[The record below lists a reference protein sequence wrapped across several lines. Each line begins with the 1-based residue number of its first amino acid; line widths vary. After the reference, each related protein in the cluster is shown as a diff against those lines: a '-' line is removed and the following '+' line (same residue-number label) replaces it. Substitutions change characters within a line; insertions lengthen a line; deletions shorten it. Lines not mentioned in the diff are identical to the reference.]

1 MKTLTSYLNLSG
13 SRSPHGLAMVVGSAL
28 LALLAGCGGNSST
41 APAPPATGT
50 VVQVN
55 MGDEPADWL
64 LAFSM
69 NVSSMSLTSA
79 GGGYA
84 TVTGNAPIEMIHR
97 LGTMEPVA
105 LINAAQGTYTGASFS
120 IASCKFT
127 YLDPVTK
134 TRTEKTLTGPFS
146 VSVPFSSGVSL
157 GTTPL
162 AFNFDLD
169 LEKSLLQDN
178 SGSFQFTPK
187 FKVSTET
194 MKGNGTG
201 SSVNARYGGM
211 YQMMGTVSAVSGTSF
226 SIAQHQAAQ
235 TFTFQISNET
245 QFRGRITQMSQLG
258 KDMGVMVTA
267 ALQSDGTFLAK
278 QVRAT
283 MSAGGAMGGGIVTT
297 ITPPVAKPTTEFT
310 IVMQNGAGASI
321 LTDYLTKTVTVKLT
335 DKTTYEIDTDRISLT
350 GLDFT
355 PVFDASN
362 INVGQGVLPF
372 SDTAITAIS
381 PCTTSCGTITAST
394 VRLRE
399 QGFRGTTEVNIAP
412 GAASTFTLTL
422 MPGCAFTTL
431 TGATQIEVYQL
442 TGTNVE
448 DDTTIAAGATLRVHG
463 LLFFD
468 DGKWKLIAST
478 IASS

>member
-1 MKTLTSYLNLSG
+1 
-13 SRSPHGLAMVVGSAL
+13 
-28 LALLAGCGGNSST
+28 
-41 APAPPATGT
+41 
-50 VVQVN
+50 

-120 IASCKFT
+120 IASCKFA
-127 YLDPVTK
+127 YLDAKTK
-134 TRTEKTLTGPFS
+134 TLVEKTITGPFS
-146 VSVPFSSGVSL
+146 VSVPFSSSVSL

-169 LEKSLLQDN
+169 LEKSLTQDN
-178 SGSFQFTPK
+178 SGAFQFRPQFK
-187 FKVSTET
+187 FSNEM
-194 MKGNGTG
+194 MKGSNGNG
-201 SSVNARYGGM
+201 GSVNARYGGM
-211 YQMMGTVSAVSGTSF
+211 YQMMGIVSAVNGSSF
-226 SIAQHQAAQ
+226 SITQHEAAH

-267 ALQSDGTFLAK
+267 VLQSDGTFLAK

-297 ITPPVAKPTTEFT
+297 LTPPVDKPTTEFT
-310 IVMQNGAGASI
+310 VVMQNGAGASV

-335 DKTTYEIDTDRISLT
+335 DTTTYEIDTDRVSLA

-355 PVFDASN
+355 PVLDASN
-362 INVGQGVLPF
+362 IYVGQSVLPF
-372 SDTAITAIS
+372 SDSAVTAIS

-399 QGFRGTTEVNIAP
+399 QGFRGTTDVDITP
-412 GAASTFTLTL
+412 GASSTFTLTL
-422 MPGCAFTTL
+422 MPECAFTTL

-448 DDTTIAAGATLRVHG
+448 NDTAIPAAATLRVHG
-463 LLFFD
+463 LLFYD
-468 DGKWKLIAST
+468 GGKWKLIAST
-478 IASS
+478 IAAS

>member
-1 MKTLTSYLNLSG
+1 
-13 SRSPHGLAMVVGSAL
+13 MVVGSAL
-28 LALLAGCGGNSST
+28 LALLVGCSGDSSNVSAPPTSST
-41 APAPPATGT
+41 L
-50 VVQVN
+50 VQVN

-69 NVSSMSLTSA
+69 DVSSMSLTSA

-84 TVTGNAPIEMIHR
+84 TITGNAPVEMIHR
-97 LGTMEPVA
+97 LGTMEPVG
-105 LINAAQGTYTGASFS
+105 LVNAAQGTYNGATFT

-127 YLDPVTK
+127 YIDPATSKLV
-134 TRTEKTLTGPFS
+134 EKTLTGPFAA
-146 VSVPFSSGVSL
+146 SVPFSSSVSL
-157 GTTPL
+157 GTMPL

-178 SGSFQFTPK
+178 SGAFHFAPK

-194 MKGNGTG
+194 MKTNGSGAGNT
-201 SSVNARYGGM
+201 VNARHGGM
-211 YQMMGTVSAVSGTSF
+211 YQMMGRVSAVSGSSF
-226 SIAQHQAAQ
+226 SITQHQAAQ
-235 TFTFQISNET
+235 TFTFQISTET

-267 ALQSDGTFLAK
+267 VLQSDGSFLAK

-283 MSAGGAMGGGIVTT
+283 MSASGAMGGGIVTT
-297 ITPPVAKPTTEFT
+297 ITPPVDKPTTEFT
-310 IVMQNGAGASI
+310 VVMQNGAGASI
-321 LTDYLTKTVTVKLT
+321 LTDYLTKTITVMLT
-335 DKTTYEIDTDRISLT
+335 GTTTYEIDTDRINLN

-362 INVGQGVLPF
+362 INVGQSVLPI
-372 SDTAITAIS
+372 SDTALTTIS

-399 QGFRGTTEVNIAP
+399 QGFRGTAEVAIAP
-412 GAASTFTLTL
+412 GTASTFTLTL
-422 MPGCAFTTL
+422 MPECAFTTL

-448 DDTTIAAGATLRVHG
+448 NDTAIPAGATLRVHG

-468 DGKWKLIAST
+468 GGRWKLIAST